1 MSMKFK
7 RIRRVMM
14 WVLIAFGICMLLL
27 IQLVNMNELSEWKET
42 ITLIIWIYLGSVFI
56 YIIFFN
62 AIPMV
67 RNYFRKR

>member
-7 RIRRVMM
+7 RIRRMMM

-42 ITLIIWIYLGSVFI
+42 ITLITWIYLGE
-56 YIIFFN
+56 
-62 AIPMV
+62 
-67 RNYFRKR
+67 